1 VITSGGDLL
10 ACTLSQNE
18 QARKQD
24 FSAPISFVTV
34 THRPSLG
41 DIIRRQRELR
51 RLTLRTLAEL
61 TGISNPYL
69 SQIER
74 GLRAPSE
81 QVVSAIARTLELNA
95 DELYDLAGIQVEDE
109 SASSRV
115 PEAIQA
121 DPALTPRQRRALL
134 GVYESLVDANPD
146 HRQRK
151 RRARAGGA

>member
-1 VITSGGDLL
+1 
-10 ACTLSQNE
+10 
-18 QARKQD
+18 
-24 FSAPISFVTV
+24 V

-95 DELYDLAGIQVEDE
+95 DELYDLAGIQAEDE
-109 SASSRV
+109 SVSSRV

-134 GVYESLVDANPD
+134 GVYEALVDANPD

-151 RRARAGGA
+151 RRVRAAGT

>member
-1 VITSGGDLL
+1 
-10 ACTLSQNE
+10 
-18 QARKQD
+18 
-24 FSAPISFVTV
+24 V

-61 TGISNPYL
+61 TGVSNPYL

-95 DELYDLAGIQVEDE
+95 DELYDLAGIQVADE
-109 SASSRV
+109 SVSSGV

-134 GVYESLVDANPD
+134 GVYEALVDANPD

-151 RRARAGGA
+151 RRARAAGN

>member
-1 VITSGGDLL
+1 M
-10 ACTLSQNE
+10 
-18 QARKQD
+18 
-24 FSAPISFVTV
+24 

-41 DIIRRQRELR
+41 DIIRRQREVR
-51 RLTLRTLAEL
+51 RLTLRTLSEL

-81 QVVSAIARTLELNA
+81 QVVAAIARTLELNA
-95 DELYDLAGIQVEDE
+95 DELYDLAGIKAEDDPV
-109 SASSRV
+109 SSGV

-134 GVYESLVDANPD
+134 GIYEALIDANPD
-146 HRQRK
+146 NRQRK
-151 RRARAGGA
+151 RRAQSAGS